1 MKRLTILGSTGSIG
15 CQALE
20 VVKAHPDLFSVTALV
35 GGYNVNKMAAQCQEF
50 MPKYAAMADEIAAC
64 TLRERLKEK
73 KIETTEVISS
83 QHAAC
88 ELAKLPEVDQVIAA
102 IVGIAGLLP
111 TLAAIEAGKRV
122 LLANKESLITC
133 GHIFMDAVKKNGAQ
147 LLPIDSE
154 HNAIFQCLPQQ
165 MQQRLGDASLVEQGV
180 SSIILTGSGGPLRD
194 IPVAEFG
201 DVTPKQACAHP
212 NWSMGRKISVDS
224 ATMMNKGLEYIEAHW
239 LFNASA
245 EQIEVV
251 LHPQSVIHSMVC
263 YNDGSVLA
271 QLGSPDM
278 RIPIAYAMA
287 YPDRIKSG
295 VDALNFCQMGALTF
309 TQPDKQRYPCLP
321 LAIDACHSGQT
332 ATTALNAANEV
343 AVQKFLDGTI
353 RFTDI
358 VKVNEKVVEKQT
370 SKEPNS
376 VEEVLEI
383 DQLARKEANEVIC
396 NLRKN

>member
-15 CQALE
+15 CQALQ
-20 VVKAHPDLFSVTALV
+20 VIKAHPDLFSVTALV

-50 MPKYAAMADEIAAC
+50 MPKYVAMADEIAAC
-64 TLRERLKEK
+64 VLRKLLDEK
-73 KIETTEVISS
+73 KIKTEVISS

-133 GHIFMDAVKKNGAQ
+133 GRIFMDAVKKNGAQ

-165 MQQRLGDASLVEQGV
+165 MQQRLGDVSLVEQGV
-180 SSIILTGSGGPLRD
+180 SSIILTGSGGSLRD
-194 IPVAEFG
+194 IPVAKFG
-201 DVTPKQACAHP
+201 DVTPEQACSHP

-224 ATMMNKGLEYIEAHW
+224 ATMMNKGLEYIEARW

-295 VDALNFCQMGALTF
+295 VDVLNFCQMGALTF
-309 TQPDKQRYPCLP
+309 SQPDKQCYPCLQ

-343 AVQKFLDGTI
+343 AVQAFLDGTI

-370 SKEPNS
+370 SKKPNS

-383 DQLARKEANEVIC
+383 DQLARKEANEIIC
-396 NLRKN
+396 NLQKN